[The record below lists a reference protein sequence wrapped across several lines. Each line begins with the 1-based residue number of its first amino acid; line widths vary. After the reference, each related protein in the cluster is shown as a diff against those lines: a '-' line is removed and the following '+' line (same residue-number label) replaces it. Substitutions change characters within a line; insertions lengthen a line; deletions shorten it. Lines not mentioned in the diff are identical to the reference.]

1 MAEYTFIGDIHSA
14 ADDLAVLL
22 ADTSIT
28 KTRLIFLGDYI
39 DGTAGRHLGHLTQ
52 LVTPEIGQWK
62 LVPFRSFA

>member
-28 KTRLIFLGDYI
+28 QTRLIFLGDYI
-39 DGTAGRHLGHLTQ
+39 DGTAGRHFRHVTQAAPLDPLG
-52 LVTPEIGQWK
+52 V
-62 LVPFRSFA
+62 